1 MKFLKKIFYG
11 LVVLIMLICAGIL
24 VLAFSPDMTKTL
36 SETLYGEKGI
46 LAGVGKESPQGEES
60 GADAVMTDPQ
70 DNSYRV
76 ADGVLASDSTAGYVA
91 PIRSALELPQE
102 VSNKSGY
109 QPVTGNGEELGE
121 EQAAAL
127 DTQLGTGETGDG
139 LYFDPEFYPY
149 YHMLNDKMQH
159 LYRQIYANAM
169 AMTQSFAP
177 VEQVNTA
184 QLKNVFEAVY
194 NDHPELFW
202 LDTGYSCKYRPDGT
216 CVEITLSYN
225 RTAQKLDQAKAEF
238 ASAAQAILNGAASRN
253 SDREKEVYVHDA
265 LIDKASYSFSSAMNQ
280 SAYSALVNGDTVCAG
295 YARAFQYLMQQA
307 GIPCYYCTGY
317 SGENHAWN
325 IIKIG
330 NEYYNV
336 DVTWDDTDPSTYDY
350 FNQSDAQFLR
360 THVRTGLSVY
370 LPPCGSA
377 AAENTAYEPIGNTVA
392 GITLNPNPQQPLTW
406 TPKENKDEKHS
417 GDFVSGGDVYSLD
430 RAGLTAHA
438 VQSSLKDYYAN
449 CLKQMVDRGSGQQS
463 FSNVVPKSV
472 LAEIEKAYGTGDYE
486 KGYVNEGLKKLKR
499 DYFAIQIQVQDI
511 GGNYYRLYHNIYTW

>member
-1 MKFLKKIFYG
+1 MPVQVIRAVRPRPGSAQGVQEREGRLQVAAYCRVSTESDEQETSYEAQCRHYTDYINEHPGWELAGIYADEGISGTSMKKREQFNGMLRDCEEGRINMILTKSISRWARNTIDSLKTIRKLRDLGIPVIFEKENINTMDEKG
-11 LVVLIMLICAGIL
+11 EVLITIMSS
-24 VLAFSPDMTKTL
+24 LAQQE
-36 SETLYGEKGI
+36 SESI
-46 LAGVGKESPQGEES
+46 S
-60 GADAVMTDPQ
+60 
-70 DNSYRV
+70 
-76 ADGVLASDSTAGYVA
+76 
-91 PIRSALELPQE
+91 
-102 VSNKSGY
+102 
-109 QPVTGNGEELGE
+109 
-121 EQAAAL
+121 
-127 DTQLGTGETGDG
+127 
-139 LYFDPEFYPY
+139 
-149 YHMLNDKMQH
+149 
-159 LYRQIYANAM
+159 
-169 AMTQSFAP
+169 
-177 VEQVNTA
+177 
-184 QLKNVFEAVY
+184 KNVRM
-194 NDHPELFW
+194 
-202 LDTGYSCKYRPDGT
+202 G
-216 CVEITLSYN
+216 I
-225 RTAQKLDQAKAEF
+225 
-238 ASAAQAILNGAASRN
+238 
-253 SDREKEVYVHDA
+253 
-265 LIDKASYSFSSAMNQ
+265 
-280 SAYSALVNGDTVCAG
+280 
-295 YARAFQYLMQQA
+295 QYLMQQA

-430 RAGLTAHA
+430 RAGLTADA